1 MTDQHISLKYTK
13 DYIYLALN
21 IHPKIYVILMILAL
35 PFRRLLGLGFAVVMT
50 QAVVAMMS
58 SNG

>member
-35 PFRRLLGLGFAVVMT
+35 SFRRLLGLGFA
-50 QAVVAMMS
+50 AVLTVFVA
-58 SNG
+58 

>member
-35 PFRRLLGLGFAVVMT
+35 SFRRLLGLGFAAVLT
-50 QAVVAMMS
+50 QSVS
-58 SNG
+58 CH